1 MRGQARV
8 RYTLPAMAPTSRGTL
23 LVETL
28 SVGVPFVAFKA
39 VFGVWCLGAGL
50 APVGGA
56 LLGLAALDLGL
67 NLVNAGTLLARG
79 RRVLPVCGLAWA
91 AGERLGTALDTALAF
106 GLVALAIGFGL
117 LPSLEPRALHAWN
130 WAVVV
135 NVLGAGLSR
144 LGSALA
150 R

>member
-1 MRGQARV
+1 
-8 RYTLPAMAPTSRGTL
+8 MAPASRGTL

-28 SVGVPFVAFKA
+28 SVGLPFVAFKA
-39 VFGVWCLGAGL
+39 VFGLWCLGSGL
-50 APVGGA
+50 KPVGGA
-56 LLGLAALDLGL
+56 LLGLATIDLAL
-67 NLVNAGTLLARG
+67 NLANAGTLLVRG
-79 RRVLPVCGLAWA
+79 QRSLPVCGLAWA
-91 AGERLGTALDTALAF
+91 AGEKLGTALDTALAF
-106 GLVALAIGFGL
+106 GLVAAAVGFGL
-117 LPSLEPRALHAWN
+117 LPALEPAAMQTWN